1 MVALLALLSSQ
12 LAVAA
17 PEYQGGGAV
26 HYVTWGESLSGI
38 ASQYGVSMAAIMQ
51 ANGIT
56 NPNMIYIGQPLV
68 IPGGSGGYGGPPGGQ
83 AGVACASY
91 HTVMVGDTLSG
102 IAWQYNTTIPQ
113 LLQANSLYNKDVLYV
128 GQRICIAGGGYAPAP
143 SNPGYTAQPA
153 SYSSGSIYYH
163 TVSAGETLSGIAY
176 RYGVN
181 HWKIM
186 QANNLG
192 NAVIWVGQQLII
204 PGHQGHQS
212 PAPPPPPAYPEA
224 PAHHPSRPVYEGGY
238 HEKPVYQDDNVYH
251 EEEVIVVKDFGEED
265 TNAPA
270 APDYQPYPAQPE
282 KPRSD
287 HPVEVVVNGGENWVD
302 ETWPPKPDPNGIT
315 TLIVQTGEENG
326 VTVRL
331 RSGDNEYKG
340 ESTLNPEF
348 GAHRFVF
355 RYIPPGEYDVWIEDP
370 DTPSE
375 VRPVVVNAGERV
387 EMAFRRGVSFQG
399 QTFASPSGWVLSE
412 WDNPSKPGQNI
423 GGWSNIMVHT
433 PASGLNVMIES
444 EGGGYKAKC
453 FTGSKGP
460 GSCDFA
466 GLMAGIYYIWI
477 DGTDLRLK
485 TYMDGDAYATFRFA
499 QQ

>member
-1 MVALLALLSSQ
+1 MVTLLALLSSQ

-38 ASQYGVSMAAIMQ
+38 AAQYGVSMAAIMQ
-51 ANGIT
+51 ANGIA
-56 NPNMIYIGQPLV
+56 NPDMIYIGQPLV
-68 IPGGSGGYGGPPGGQ
+68 IPGGGGYGAPPGGQ
-83 AGVACASY
+83 AGVGCASY

-128 GQRICIAGGGYAPAP
+128 GQRICIAGGGYAPG
-143 SNPGYTAQPA
+143 PGYTAQPA
-153 SYSSGSIYYH
+153 GYSSGSVYYH
-163 TVSAGETLSGIAY
+163 TVAAGETLSGIAY

-181 HWKIM
+181 PWNIM

-192 NAVIWVGQQLII
+192 NAVIWPGQQLII
-204 PGHQGHQS
+204 PGHQGRQ
-212 PAPPPPPAYPEA
+212 APLPPAYPETPAYA
-224 PAHHPSRPVYEGGY
+224 PGPVYDGGVDHKETAVHYDGDTYDEG
-238 HEKPVYQDDNVYH
+238 
-251 EEEVIVVKDFGEED
+251 EVIVVKDFGEED
-265 TNAPA
+265 TGAPA
-270 APDYQPYPAQPE
+270 TPDYQPYPAQPE

-302 ETWPPKPDPNGIT
+302 EAWPAKLDPDGIT
-315 TLIVQTGEENG
+315 TLIVQTGDENG
-326 VTVRL
+326 VTVHL

-340 ESTLNPEF
+340 ESSFNSEF
-348 GAHRFVF
+348 GVARFVF

-387 EMAFRRGVSFQG
+387 EVAFRRGVSFQG
-399 QTFASPSGWVLSE
+399 QTFASPSGWILSE
-412 WDNPSKPGQNI
+412 WDNPSKPGLNI

-433 PASGLNVMIES
+433 PASGLNVIAES

-477 DGTDLRLK
+477 DGTDLVLK
-485 TYMDGDAYATFRFA
+485 TYMDGNAYATFTFA

>member
-1 MVALLALLSSQ
+1 MLALLSSQ
-12 LAVAA
+12 AAVAA
-17 PEYQGGGAV
+17 PEAQGGGVV

-38 ASQYGVSMAAIMQ
+38 ADQYGVSMAAIMQ
-51 ANGIT
+51 ANGIA
-56 NPNMIYIGQPLV
+56 NANMIYVGQPLV
-68 IPGGSGGYGGPPGGQ
+68 IPGGGAYGGPPGGR
-83 AGVACASY
+83 AGVACATY
-91 HTVMVGDTLSG
+91 HTVGVGDTLSG

-113 LLQANSLYNKDVLYV
+113 LLQVNNLYNKDVLYV
-128 GQRICIAGGGYAPAP
+128 GQQICIAGGGYAAP
-143 SNPGYTAQPA
+143 SRPGYAAQPA
-153 SYSSGSIYYH
+153 SYSTGSVYYH
-163 TVSAGETLSGIAY
+163 TVAPGETLSGIAY

-181 HWKIM
+181 HWNIM

-204 PGHQGHQS
+204 PGQQGQQH
-212 PAPPPPPAYPEA
+212 PVPPAYPET
-224 PAHHPSRPVYEGGY
+224 PVYTDG
-238 HEKPVYQDDNVYH
+238 PVYDGGTYKDDSAVYY
-251 EEEVIVVKDFGEED
+251 EDDTYYEGEVIVVKDFGEED
-265 TNAPA
+265 SDAPD
-270 APDYQPYPAQPE
+270 APDYQPYPAQAE

-302 ETWPPKPDPNGIT
+302 EVWSPKPDPNGIT
-315 TLIVQTGEENG
+315 TLIVQTGEENDI
-326 VTVRL
+326 TVRL

-340 ESTLNPEF
+340 ESSFNPEF
-348 GAHRFVF
+348 GAARFVF
-355 RYIPPGEYDVWIEDP
+355 RYIPPGEYDVWVEDP

-399 QTFASPSGWVLSE
+399 QTYASPSGWILTE
-412 WDNPSKPGQNI
+412 WDNPSKPHQNI

-433 PASGLNVMIES
+433 PASGLNVIAES

-485 TYMDGDAYATFRFA
+485 TYMDGNAYATFRFA